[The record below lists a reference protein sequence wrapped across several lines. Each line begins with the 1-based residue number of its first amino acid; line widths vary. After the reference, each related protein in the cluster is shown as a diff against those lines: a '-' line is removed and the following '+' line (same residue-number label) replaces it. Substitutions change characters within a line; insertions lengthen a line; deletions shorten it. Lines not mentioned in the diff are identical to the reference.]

1 MCKSKKYTWFI
12 KIIFHI
18 NTHLFYRCERGQ
30 AGKDR
35 EKIDL
40 LTNKRM
46 EKIEAKNGVVVE
58 GVVAKNAKEGVDEDR
73 IKN

>member
-35 EKIDL
+35 DKNRSPDKQKDGKDRSKKRSGSGRRDGEK
-40 LTNKRM
+40 R
-46 EKIEAKNGVVVE
+46 ERGR
-58 GVVAKNAKEGVDEDR
+58 GRG
-73 IKN
+73 